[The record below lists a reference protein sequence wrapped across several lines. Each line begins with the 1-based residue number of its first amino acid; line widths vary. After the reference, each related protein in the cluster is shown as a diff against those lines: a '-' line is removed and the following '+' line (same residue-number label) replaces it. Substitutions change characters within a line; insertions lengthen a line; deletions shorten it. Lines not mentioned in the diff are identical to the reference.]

1 MSIIVFV
8 ISENILVVY
17 RYPCRLLS
25 LWYQRTYW
33 LYIDT
38 HVDYCLC
45 DIREHTGCIELPM
58 SLLSLWYQ
66 RTFWYIP
73 FVSIIVFVISEN
85 ILVVYRYPCRLLSL
99 WYQRN
104 ILVVYRYPCR
114 LLSLWY
120 QRTYW
125 LYIDT
130 HVDYYLCDI
139 TEHTGCNRYPCRLLS
154 LWYRRTFWLYIDTH
168 VDYCLCDIREHP
180 GCI

>member
-1 MSIIVFV
+1 MSIIVYVISKNIPVVYRYPCRLLPLWYQRTYWLYRATHVNYCLCDLRVHTFCILLPMSIIVFV
-8 ISENILVVY
+8 LSENILVVY

-58 SLLSLWYQ
+58 S
-66 RTFWYIP
+66 
-73 FVSIIVFVISEN
+73 IIVFVISEY
-85 ILVVYRYPCRLLSL
+85 IPFVYCYPCRLLSL
-99 WYQRN
+99 
-104 ILVVYRYPCR
+104 C
-114 LLSLWY
+114 Y

-130 HVDYYLCDI
+130 
-139 TEHTGCNRYPCRLLS
+139 R
-154 LWYRRTFWLYIDTH
+154 
-168 VDYCLCDIREHP
+168 VDYCLCDIREHT